1 MLYQLQDR
9 RVVADGDYFVAPSA
23 AVIGRVRLKNNVSVW
38 FSAVVRGDDEPI
50 VIGENSNVQDCAV
63 LHTDPGYPC
72 IVGDNVTVGHKAML
86 HGCEIG
92 DNTLVGMNAVVL
104 TGAKVG
110 KNCLIGSNS
119 LVGEGKTIPDNSL
132 VIGTPGR
139 VKQLSD
145 EVMESMQR
153 NYEHYVEN
161 GKWFKSAL
169 SVQEEADGP

>member
-1 MLYQLQDR
+1 MSYQLEDR

-38 FSAVVRGDDEPI
+38 FNAVVRGDDEPI
-50 VIGENSNVQDCAV
+50 VVGENSNVQDCAV

-72 IVGDNVTVGHKAML
+72 IVGDNVTVGHQAML

-92 DNTLVGMNAVVL
+92 DNTLIGINAVVL

-132 VIGTPGR
+132 VLGTPGR
-139 VKQLSD
+139 VKQLSS
-145 EVMESMQR
+145 EAIAGMQR
-153 NYEHYVEN
+153 NYQHYVEN
-161 GKWFKSAL
+161 GKWFNTAL
-169 SVQEEADGP
+169 SIQEEADRP